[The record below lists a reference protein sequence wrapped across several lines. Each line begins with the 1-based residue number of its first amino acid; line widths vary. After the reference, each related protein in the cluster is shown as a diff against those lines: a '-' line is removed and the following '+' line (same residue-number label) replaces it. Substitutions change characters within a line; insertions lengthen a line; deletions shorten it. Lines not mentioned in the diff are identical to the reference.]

1 MRNVTFASGL
11 IAVAVTVLVAC
22 GGGSS
27 SNTATT
33 PTTPTTP
40 VTPTPP
46 ALVNPVTVVPA
57 LGGFSAGANFA
68 FLQPN
73 GTVIGKGT
81 TDGTGT
87 AVVPLGTYSGPFISQ
102 VTGGPNVTVYNER
115 TQGYEAFG
123 ATNSLLAIVPSTV
136 GFTTG
141 AARLGVTP
149 FTNAA
154 AAVLIPNPASPSIPG
169 STATIQA
176 AVAQANATV
185 AVSLGLPPGASLLTA
200 PAPLTSPTS
209 KITTTDPNV
218 ALLSALLTSLELSS
232 KGSLLAT
239 VSGLATDA
247 AANKGA
253 LPASAALI
261 ISATAQLSS
270 VVSQNV
276 APASLTSFST
286 SLTTL
291 VSNVKPDPTLS
302 NPASLASI
310 STQATAANGGVT
322 VAPPVIVPVPSTP
335 TTETGTTST
344 TTSGTAGSKPP
355 APPAPPTP
363 NAQGTGSGGSGSS
376 GATAAPTL
384 SPPVTFYATVANT
397 TSSLDTSYTTF
408 GSATPSVTGVTWSST
423 YPTFAT
429 SGNNVFAYTQV
440 TNSGNADGTY
450 TTTSTTLTGQSGITV
465 NAGQSVY
472 LVNSTSSNT
481 SGIVLPNCPSSTD
494 IATASGTITVTTNGS
509 TFGYTADVI
518 NGVIYGFFPS
528 GSASGASG
536 SGLFTGTVTGASG
549 GSAGLVLGS
558 GSTSNLG
565 FASGSN
571 NAVNSS
577 SNILIG
583 SKNFNVVQNSTA
595 SIVLQCQ

>member
-57 LGGFSAGANFA
+57 LGGFSAGANVA

-123 ATNSLLAIVPSTV
+123 ANNYLLAVVPSTT
-136 GFTTG
+136 GFTSGT
-141 AARLGVTP
+141 ARLGVTP

-185 AVSLGLPPGASLLTA
+185 AVALGLPPGTSLLTA

-209 KITTTDPNV
+209 KITSTDPNV
-218 ALLSALLTSLELSS
+218 ALLSALLASFELSS

-239 VSGLATDA
+239 ANGLAADA

-261 ISATAQLSS
+261 ISASAQLSS
-270 VVSQNV
+270 VISQNV
-276 APASLTSFST
+276 AASSLTSISS
-286 SLTTL
+286 SLTSL
-291 VSNVKPDPTLS
+291 VSNVKPDPALAL
-302 NPASLASI
+302 PASLASI

-335 TTETGTTST
+335 TAGTGTTST
-344 TTSGTAGSKPP
+344 TTSGTAGSTPV
-355 APPAPPTP
+355 APPAPAAPAAPVT
-363 NAQGTGSGGSGSS
+363 SGGGSS
-376 GATAAPTL
+376 TTTVAAAPTL
-384 SPPVTFYATVANT
+384 STPVTFYATVANT
-397 TSSLDTSYTTF
+397 TLSLALSYTTY
-408 GSATPSVTGVTWSST
+408 GSATPSVAGVTWSST
-423 YPTFAT
+423 YPTFAM
-429 SGNNVFAYTQV
+429 SGFNVFAYTQV
-440 TNSGNADGTY
+440 TNSGNAAGTY

-472 LVNSTSSNT
+472 LPNSTSSNA
-481 SGIVLPNCPSSTD
+481 SGIVLPNCPSS
-494 IATASGTITVTTNGS
+494 AETAIGTITVTTNGS

-536 SGLFTGTVTGASG
+536 SGLFTGTVSGSSG
-549 GSAGLVLGS
+549 GSSGLVLGS
-558 GSTSNLG
+558 GSTSDLG
-565 FASGSN
+565 FASGSG
-571 NAVNSS
+571 AALVNSS
-577 SNILIG
+577 SNILIN
-583 SKNFNVVQNSTA
+583 SVNYNVIKNSTA

>member
-57 LGGFSAGANFA
+57 LGGFSAGANVA
-68 FLQPN
+68 FLQPD

-270 VVSQNV
+270 VISQNV
-276 APASLTSFST
+276 AAASLTSVSS

-335 TTETGTTST
+335 TTGTGTTST
-344 TTSGTAGSKPP
+344 TTSGTAGSTPVAPP
-355 APPAPPTP
+355 APPAPAAPVT
-363 NAQGTGSGGSGSS
+363 SGSS
-376 GATAAPTL
+376 TTTVATAPAL
-384 SPPVTFYATVANT
+384 STPVTFYATVANT
-397 TSSLDTSYTTF
+397 TSSLAASYTTS

-440 TNSGNADGTY
+440 TNSGNAAGTY

-481 SGIVLPNCPSSTD
+481 NGIVLPNCPSSA
-494 IATASGTITVTTNGS
+494 ATASGTIIVTTNGL

-536 SGLFTGTVTGASG
+536 SGLFTGTVSGSSG
-549 GSAGLVLGS
+549 GSYGLVLGS
-558 GSTSNLG
+558 GSTSDLG
-565 FASGSN
+565 FASGSG
-571 NAVNSS
+571 AALVNSS
-577 SNILIG
+577 SNILIV
-583 SKNFNVVQNSTA
+583 SKNYNVITNSTA